1 MRALRTAEV
10 AAVVSGR
17 LVGPDGVMHNAVIDS
32 RDVRDRSLFFALPG
46 ERTDGHR
53 FMADALERG
62 AAACVIRRG
71 VVAKPTSIVVESPG
85 EALVTLAQG
94 ERNALGWRV
103 IGITGSVGKTTTKD
117 FAAEVLRGSF
127 RVMASPLSFNNEI
140 GVPLTLLGADER
152 TEVVVA
158 ELGAGV
164 VGEIAMLC
172 SIARPHI
179 GLVTAVGPAHVETF
193 GSLEAIARAKAELV
207 EALPA
212 GGLAILNADDRV
224 VASFAERTDAAVLW
238 FAQDRDADVRAHRVR
253 LDARGHARFTLVH
266 ESERVD
272 VRLGVVGE
280 HMVTP
285 ALGAVSCGVALGVSL
300 DTCAARLEDARPSP
314 GRMQELTTPIGARIL
329 HDAYNAN
336 PMSML
341 AALRALAAARD
352 GTRAVAVLGPMAQ
365 LGAGSAEEHERMG
378 RAAAA
383 LGLHG
388 LVVVGERA
396 RPIAD
401 GALGAGM
408 ARERVRWCL
417 DQEEAIDVVRNTVA
431 PNDVVLVKASRVAH
445 LEDVV
450 GALRSARF
458 V

>member
-1 MRALRTAEV
+1 MTSGTTERFARSSRSEQDVRARRTAEV
-10 AAVVSGR
+10 AAIVSGR
-17 LVGPDGVMHNAVIDS
+17 LVGPDRVVHNVVMDS
-32 RDVRDRSLFFALPG
+32 REGRDGSLFFALPG

-53 FMADALERG
+53 FTADALTRG

-71 VVAKPTSIVVESPG
+71 VVARPTSIVVASPG
-85 EALVTLAQG
+85 EALVTLARS
-94 ERNALGWRV
+94 ERTALGWRV

-117 FAAEVLRGSF
+117 LAAEVLRESF
-127 RVMASPLSFNNEI
+127 RVGASPRSFNNEI
-140 GVPLTLLGADER
+140 GVPLTLLDADER

-158 ELGAGV
+158 EIGAGV

-172 SIARPHI
+172 GIVRPHI

-212 GGLAILNADDRV
+212 GGLAILNADDCV
-224 VASFAERTDAAVLW
+224 VASFAERTDAAVLS
-238 FAQDRDADVRAHRVR
+238 FGRDRDAHVRADRVQ

-280 HMVTP
+280 HMVT
-285 ALGAVSCGVALGVSL
+285 
-300 DTCAARLEDARPSP
+300 
-314 GRMQELTTPIGARIL
+314 
-329 HDAYNAN
+329 
-336 PMSML
+336 
-341 AALRALAAARD
+341 
-352 GTRAVAVLGPMAQ
+352 AQ
-365 LGAGSAEEHERMG
+365 LGPRSDEEHERMG

-383 LGLHG
+383 LGLDG

-417 DQEEAIDVVRNTVA
+417 DQEEAIDVVRNSA
-431 PNDVVLVKASRVAH
+431 AADDIVLVKASRAAH

-450 GALRSARF
+450 EALRSG
-458 V
+458 

>member
-1 MRALRTAEV
+1 MRALRTADV

-17 LVGPDGVMHNAVIDS
+17 LVGPDRVVHNVVIDS
-32 RDVRDRSLFFALPG
+32 REGRDGSLFFALPG

-53 FMADALERG
+53 FTADALERG

-85 EALVTLAQG
+85 EALVTLARS
-94 ERNALGWRV
+94 ERTALGWRV

-117 FAAEVLRGSF
+117 LAAEVLRESF
-127 RVMASPLSFNNEI
+127 RVVASPRSFNNEI
-140 GVPLTLLGADER
+140 GVPLTLLDADER

-158 ELGAGV
+158 EIGAGV

-172 SIARPHI
+172 EIVRPHI

-212 GGLAILNADDRV
+212 GGLAILSADDRV
-224 VASFAERTDAAVLW
+224 VASFADRTDAAVLS
-238 FAQDRDADVRAHRVR
+238 FGRDRDAHVRADRVR

-266 ESERVD
+266 KSERAD

-280 HMVTP
+280 HMVTA

-300 DTCAARLEDARPSP
+300 DVCAARLENARRSP
-314 GRMQELTTPIGARIL
+314 GRMQELTTPTGTRIL

-341 AALRALAAARD
+341 AALRALAGARD
-352 GTRAVAVLGPMAQ
+352 GTRAIAVLGPMAQ
-365 LGAGSAEEHERMG
+365 LGPRSEQEHERMG

-383 LGLHG
+383 LQLDG

-417 DQEEAIDVVRNTVA
+417 DQEEAIDVVQNSVA
-431 PNDVVLVKASRVAH
+431 ADDIVLVKASRVAH

-450 GALRSARF
+450 EALRSGR
-458 V
+458 

>member
-1 MRALRTAEV
+1 VRALRTAEL
-10 AAVVSGR
+10 AAVISGR
-17 LVGPDGVMHNAVIDS
+17 LVGPDRVGHNAVIDS
-32 RDVRDRSLFFALPG
+32 RDVRDGSLFFALPG

-53 FMADALERG
+53 FTADALERG
-62 AAACVIRRG
+62 AAACVIHRG
-71 VVAKPTSIVVESPG
+71 DVAKPTSIVVESPA
-85 EALVTLAQG
+85 EALVSLARA
-94 ERNALGWRV
+94 ERTALSWLV
-103 IGITGSVGKTTTKD
+103 IAITGSVGKTTTKD
-117 FAAEVLRGSF
+117 FAAEVLRDSF
-127 RVMASPLSFNNEI
+127 RVIASPRSFNNEI
-140 GVPLTLLGADER
+140 GLPLTLLDADER

-172 SIARPHI
+172 AIARPQI

-212 GGLAILNADDRV
+212 GGLAVLNADDCV

-238 FAQDRDADVRAHRVR
+238 FGRDRDAHVRADRVR
-253 LDARGHARFTLVH
+253 LDALGHVRFTLVR
-266 ESERVD
+266 ESDRVD
-272 VRLGVVGE
+272 VRLGIVGE

-300 DTCAARLEDARPSP
+300 GVCATRLENARPSP
-314 GRMQELTTPIGARIL
+314 GRMQELTTPTGTRIL

-341 AALRALAAARD
+341 AALRAVAAARD
-352 GTRAVAVLGPMAQ
+352 HARAVAVLGPMAQ
-365 LGAGSAEEHERMG
+365 LGARSIQEHERMG

-383 LGLHG
+383 LELDG

-417 DQEEAIDVVRNTVA
+417 DQEEAIDVVRNSSA
-431 PNDVVLVKASRVAH
+431 ADDIVLVKASRVAH

-450 GALRSARF
+450 EALRSGR
-458 V
+458 